1 MMTIIEPNQEQ
12 TWLALT
18 AKHQHEP
25 TVARLL
31 SAKGFEVFQPK
42 YTEIRR
48 WKDRNKTIQLPLFP
62 GYVFFSGQ
70 VERRVEVLSTPGV
83 FSIVS
88 FGNNAAEI
96 NKDEIDAIRRA
107 CENRLAVYPHPFLTV
122 GDHVRVMQG
131 PLAGVS
137 GILQKQKDACRLVL
151 SIELLGRSAAVEI
164 DAASVERTPV
174 SQPRLGYQP
183 WTEQAL
189 NLSN

>member
-1 MMTIIEPNQEQ
+1 MIATIEQ
-12 TWLALT
+12 KKEQNWFALT

-31 SAKGFEVFQPK
+31 SAKGFEVFHPK
-42 YTEIRR
+42 YAEIRR

-62 GYVFFSGQ
+62 GYVFFCGQ
-70 VERRVEVLSTPGV
+70 VERRVEILSTPGV

-107 CENRLAVYPHPFLTV
+107 CENGLAVSPHPFLTV

-164 DAASVERTPV
+164 DAANVERTPV
-174 SQPRLGYQP
+174 PQPRSGYQP